1 MALRVGTDPSVWS
14 VQVINPDSSASKE
27 LPFRVVAP
35 KPEIPWL
42 VQQSAPSG
50 TDGFTLTVTGM
61 TFTTSSVVR
70 WNGKD
75 LPTTPIENR
84 SHFVVGL
91 NATVSTTDLIQPRDV
106 NITIFSLGPGGG
118 ASAPA
123 IFRILPR
130 QSSLLLKARYPAKR
144 RAKKTFAVTI

>member
-1 MALRVGTDPSVWS
+1 MACSAKCPIRHRRVHAYRYGNDVY
-14 VQVINPDSSASKE
+14 NF
-27 LPFRVVAP
+27 FR
-35 KPEIPWL
+35 L
-42 VQQSAPSG
+42 
-50 TDGFTLTVTGM
+50 
-61 TFTTSSVVR
+61 R